1 MEKIL
6 FLSLI
11 FRETGESF
19 LEICPENKRDRK
31 TLEALIQKRVRV
43 GTKILT
49 DGWAGYKQL
58 EKLGNIFGIF
68 VFLFI
73 IEISGYFW
81 DFVNHSENFRKP
93 EDHSVHTNTI
103 EYAF

>member
-1 MEKIL
+1 M
-6 FLSLI
+6 
-11 FRETGESF
+11 
-19 LEICPENKRDRK
+19 
-31 TLEALIQKRVRV
+31 

-58 EKLGNIFGIF
+58 EKLGNIFWIF

-103 EYAF
+103 EGSFLDVVKSFDVFKPNLRKVVRNREEFAKKWSLRLTKVLFICR

>member
-1 MEKIL
+1 MCRWKTLNFDFLKKIVN
-6 FLSLI
+6 I

-58 EKLGNIFGIF
+58 GKLGNIFGRF
-68 VFLFI
+68 GFQSGHG
-73 IEISGYFW
+73 EIRSSNW
-81 DFVNHSENFRKP
+81 SSSN
-93 EDHSVHTNTI
+93 
-103 EYAF
+103 